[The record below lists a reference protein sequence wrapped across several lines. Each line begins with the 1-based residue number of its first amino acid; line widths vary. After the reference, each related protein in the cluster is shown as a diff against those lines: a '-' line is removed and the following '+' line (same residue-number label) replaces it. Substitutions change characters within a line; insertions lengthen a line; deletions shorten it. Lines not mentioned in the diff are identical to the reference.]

1 MQQGARAVISAPA
14 MVGRAHRAPARPQRM
29 DLRPRLHR
37 AFRRTRVDAWRL
49 RRIVVADNMGITLR
63 CDTMPGMTD
72 LHDATSPPDAGRL
85 AELLRDVAGGDHHA
99 FEALYHSSAPR
110 LMAICLRVLHDR
122 GEAEDVLQE
131 VFVRIWHKAAQFD
144 AGKAG
149 AMTWLATIARNK
161 AIDRV
166 RARPAGLS
174 LAPIEL
180 VDEVADEGPTPLQ
193 DSERA
198 QERSRLDACMEALE
212 SRRRVLIHAAFFD
225 GSTYE
230 ELARRASAPLG
241 SVKSWIRRGL
251 MQLRTCLEQ

>member
-1 MQQGARAVISAPA
+1 MQQDGQRIRAAPAGRGAHQAAIRRRGVAVGRSRPAPRFATVHRAV
-14 MVGRAHRAPARPQRM
+14 G
-29 DLRPRLHR
+29 LR
-37 AFRRTRVDAWRL
+37 DAG
-49 RRIVVADNMGITLR
+49 VADTMALAPR
-63 CDTMPGMTD
+63 CKTMACMTE
-72 LHDATSPPDAGRL
+72 LHDATSTSDAGRL
-85 AELLRDVAGGDHHA
+85 ADLLRDVAGGDRDA
-99 FEALYHSSAPR
+99 FETLYRSSAPR

-122 GEAEDVLQE
+122 GEAEDVLQD

-149 AMTWLATIARNK
+149 AMAWLATIARNK

-166 RARPAGLS
+166 RARPANLA

-180 VDEVADEGPTPLQ
+180 VDDIADEQPTPLQ
-193 DSERA
+193 GSERA
-198 QERSRLDACMEALE
+198 QERSRLDACMAALE
-212 SRRRVLIHAAFFD
+212 SQRRTLIRAAFFD

-230 ELARRASAPLG
+230 ELARRAGAPLG